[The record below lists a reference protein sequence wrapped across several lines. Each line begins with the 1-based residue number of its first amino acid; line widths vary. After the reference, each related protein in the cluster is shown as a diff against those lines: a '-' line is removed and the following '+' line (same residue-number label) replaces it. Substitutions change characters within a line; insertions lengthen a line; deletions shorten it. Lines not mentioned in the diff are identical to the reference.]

1 MNIGNVPQV
10 YITVIIVIC
19 WYKHHRPGTEL
30 GSKLFALDGAQWEHV
45 PHRWRRY
52 SFFLSKAELLK
63 MWGRKIRE
71 HGR

>member
-1 MNIGNVPQV
+1 MNMGNVPQV

-19 WYKHHRPGTEL
+19 WYKHHRPETEL

-52 SFFLSKAELLK
+52 SFFIKS
-63 MWGRKIRE
+63 
-71 HGR
+71 